1 MSWKVTFSASFANY
15 RDLDTSN
22 LNLLRNLEKLTP
34 LFSSCLNQV
43 KSKRT
48 EQGSP
53 NETCLTVSELVIHVP
68 FTVNRNKQA
77 TQLRKAR

>member
-1 MSWKVTFSASFANY
+1 MTFYTSLANY
-15 RDLDTSN
+15 RDLGTSN

-43 KSKRT
+43 KSTTT

-53 NETCLTVSELVIHVP
+53 NGTYLTVSELVIHLP
-68 FTVNRNKQA
+68 STVNRKKQA

>member
-1 MSWKVTFSASFANY
+1 MTFYTSFANY

-34 LFSSCLNQV
+34 LFSSCLNQI

-53 NETCLTVSELVIHVP
+53 KETYLTVSELVIHVP
-68 FTVNRNKQA
+68 FTGNRKKQA